1 MRGSF
6 ITNYDV
12 FIQQSGLATAV
23 LDIDLRFVKCNDQ
36 FLDLAGSSEDKI
48 INSCWFDLIS
58 YDYPY
63 TPLEN
68 SDIYRNMG
76 LIPSGKF
83 WCSIRHKIPKK
94 IVSAT
99 VSYNSDENCYIATLY
114 DITDQLRPER
124 LIHDGGLLI
133 GSIADNLKGAMGF
146 HDRDGIIRFASK
158 EICNMLNVDKSKI
171 LGRNIREFF
180 EEDVVNEWLYWFHNR
195 TEELPKYLE
204 FNSSKRDDK
213 VFHAIATPRFFMI

>member
-1 MRGSF
+1 MKNIKNRGSDIKIPGLNREPVDGMRGSV

-83 WCSIRHKIPKK
+83 WCSISTKSEK
-94 IVSAT
+94 
-99 VSYNSDENCYIATLY
+99 NSFSDC
-114 DITDQLRPER
+114 
-124 LIHDGGLLI
+124 LL
-133 GSIADNLKGAMGF
+133 
-146 HDRDGIIRFASK
+146 
-158 EICNMLNVDKSKI
+158 
-171 LGRNIREFF
+171 
-180 EEDVVNEWLYWFHNR
+180 
-195 TEELPKYLE
+195 
-204 FNSSKRDDK
+204 
-213 VFHAIATPRFFMI
+213 